1 MNDESKAAI
10 AECGIKLIKWSL
22 YLGVAWVCWS
32 LVPVG
37 SCGPTDIRRRLA
49 MSDLAKLNIAMKGYH
64 TEFDRWPPIA
74 DLYPELKGKN
84 SRGIPFLEI
93 NSRSKLPWGTPLDPW
108 FQPYVYDGIVNDEP
122 RFHSIGK
129 DGIDQHGAKGS
140 DDIISWSD

>member
-10 AECGIKLIKWSL
+10 AEGGIKLIKWAF
-22 YLGVAWVCWS
+22 YVGVAWVCWS

-37 SCGPTDIRRRLA
+37 SFRPTDGRRTMARYDLTRL
-49 MSDLAKLNIAMKGYH
+49 KIAMKGYY
-64 TEFDRWPPIA
+64 TEFERWPPIA
-74 DLYPELKGKN
+74 DLYPELMGKN

-108 FQPYVYDGIVNDEP
+108 FQHYVYDGIVNDEP

-140 DDIISWSD
+140 DDIISWTD